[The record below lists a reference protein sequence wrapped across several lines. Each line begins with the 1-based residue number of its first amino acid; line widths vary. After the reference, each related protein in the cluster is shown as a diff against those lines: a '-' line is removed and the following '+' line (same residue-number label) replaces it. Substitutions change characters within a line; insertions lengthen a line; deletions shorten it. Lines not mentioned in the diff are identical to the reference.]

1 MKTLTV
7 NATMLNKLET
17 FANYSKIIHEFDNL
31 PFDKILKELDNPCDL
46 IQTWKNIWKTVPLN
60 AKMNLTTSM
69 ITSIMLT
76 NLTTSTSKYNH
87 LKMNKTASSS

>member
-1 MKTLTV
+1 MKPLTV

-17 FANYSKIIHEFDNL
+17 FANYLKMIHEFDNL
-31 PFDKILKELDNPCDL
+31 PFNKILKELDNPCDL
-46 IQTWKNIWKTVPLN
+46 VQTWKNIWQTVPFN

-76 NLTTSTSKYNH
+76 NLTTSTSKIQSLENE
-87 LKMNKTASSS
+87 